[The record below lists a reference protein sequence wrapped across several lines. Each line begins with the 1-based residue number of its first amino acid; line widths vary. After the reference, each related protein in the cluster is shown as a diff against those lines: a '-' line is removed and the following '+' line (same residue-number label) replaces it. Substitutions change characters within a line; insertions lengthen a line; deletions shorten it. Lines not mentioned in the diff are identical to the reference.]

1 MWVFTKEGFFS
12 AVWDRHCRGDEV
24 MIRAHSKDDL
34 CRLAKRIIGY
44 CDDDLILEAEDAD
57 YRYRLKM
64 PKTVWSDYLADCA
77 LQIDYPSVKK
87 NIIPDNDPLRKDAY
101 YQVWEALFRW
111 QSKKDFKDRD
121 SGGSSGD
128 SPMFMPFRWHR

>member
-12 AVWDRHCRGDEV
+12 AVWDKYCRGDEV
-24 MIRAHSKDDL
+24 MIRSHSKDDL

-44 CDDDLILEAEDAD
+44 CDEKQIFAAEDAD
-57 YRYRLKM
+57 YRYRIKM
-64 PKTVWSDYLADCA
+64 PKTVWSEYLADSA

-101 YQVWEALFRW
+101 YQLWETLYRW
-111 QSKKDFKDRD
+111 RSKKDLQETDTEDVSKE
-121 SGGSSGD
+121 SGLFL
-128 SPMFMPFRWHR
+128 PYRWNR